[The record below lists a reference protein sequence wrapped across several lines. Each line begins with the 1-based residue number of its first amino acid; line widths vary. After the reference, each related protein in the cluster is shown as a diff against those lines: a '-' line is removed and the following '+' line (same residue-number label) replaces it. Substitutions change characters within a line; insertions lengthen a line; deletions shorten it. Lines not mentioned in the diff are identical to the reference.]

1 MTEKDLKE
9 KLLNIVEQEIE
20 HLVSFHTAAENEQE
34 WNLNE
39 IYERMDTIF
48 PLPLE
53 DRIKIEDFRK
63 QIQGSW
69 DKSNDLIKRRNAIKR
84 AVVLSN
90 ATTKVKVG
98 IEEFTV
104 AEAIEMKNTGM
115 QFKKELLNQL
125 NRQYVDAI
133 RITEKENGETLQSK
147 AENYVIG
154 LYGSK
159 EGKVNTEE
167 IENTKKQFIVNNTFE
182 LVDPIKVREKI
193 DALEKEIS
201 EFETEIDSCLSVS
214 NSLTEIVIEY

>member
-1 MTEKDLKE
+1 MTTEKMTIHKALAELK
-9 KLLNIVEQEIE
+9 IIG
-20 HLVSFHTAAENEQE
+20 
-34 WNLNE
+34 
-39 IYERMDTIF
+39 
-48 PLPLE
+48 
-53 DRIKIEDFRK
+53 DRINNSISTATFIKANKHSNEKINGVPIKEFIP

-115 QFKKELLNQL
+115 QYKKELLSML
-125 NRQYVDAI
+125 NKQYVEAI

-159 EGKVNTEE
+159 EGKVNSEE
-167 IENTKKQFIVNNTFE
+167 IENTKKQFVVNNTFE

-193 DALEKEIS
+193 DNLEKEIS
-201 EFETEIDSCLSVS
+201 EFETEIDSALSCS

>member
-1 MTEKDLKE
+1 MTTEKMTIHKALAELK
-9 KLLNIVEQEIE
+9 IIG
-20 HLVSFHTAAENEQE
+20 
-34 WNLNE
+34 
-39 IYERMDTIF
+39 
-48 PLPLE
+48 
-53 DRIKIEDFRK
+53 DRINSSISTATFIKANKHSNEKINGVSINEFK
-63 QIQGSW
+63 SQIQGNW
-69 DKSNDLIKRRNAIKR
+69 EKSNDLIKRRNAIKR

-90 ATTKVKVG
+90 ATIKVKVG
-98 IEEFTV
+98 IDEFTV

-115 QFKKELLNQL
+115 QYKKELLNQL
-125 NRQYVDAI
+125 NRQYVEAI

>member
-1 MTEKDLKE
+1 MITETMTIHKALAELK
-9 KLLNIVEQEIE
+9 IIG
-20 HLVSFHTAAENEQE
+20 
-34 WNLNE
+34 
-39 IYERMDTIF
+39 
-48 PLPLE
+48 
-53 DRIKIEDFRK
+53 DRINSSISSSIFIKANKHSNEKINGVSIEDFRK

-115 QFKKELLNQL
+115 QFKKELLSQL
-125 NRQYVDAI
+125 NRQYVEAI

-159 EGKVNTEE
+159 DKVNNEE
-167 IENTKKQFIVNNTFE
+167 IENVRKQFIVNNTFE

-193 DALEKEIS
+193 DNLEKEIS
-201 EFETEIDSCLSVS
+201 EFETEIDSCLSTS
-214 NSLTEIVIEY
+214 NAITEIVIEY